1 MAPALLHLI
10 LVAVVAADRP
20 DLVGTVTTA
29 EGVPIAGAHVSI
41 DSAAVRKG
49 TSALC
54 PSCYLD
60 CRKSATTD
68 EKGGFRIAAVDPELL
83 FNVLVVAD
91 GFRPTF
97 ANKSDPLK
105 EPIKVAMASFDPSTF
120 PPNRVLTGVVVDA
133 AGRPLRGVKI
143 VPRMMATEA
152 FRGFGPDI
160 LDPLAV
166 TNLKGEF
173 VMTSKS
179 PMEFAD
185 LLATG
190 NGVAPRIFHGCK
202 PESNPQTL
210 KLTPGATVTGRVVR
224 DGKPVAGCEVGMVQV
239 SRSSDGFLGETA
251 VGTDS
256 EGRFTFLNVHP
267 DENYFVYTIL
277 SSMKDGGA
285 AESKKVRSG
294 SEGAITDV
302 GELAVTRGHTI
313 KGRVLLSDEKPIP
326 AKTRLLLGREDA
338 WDTVSVELDA
348 EGRFEVGG
356 LPTERYSLSVNLKG
370 YEISSKNHSS
380 DSQNPGRLIGMID
393 QDIDGLKI
401 LMEPRAK

>member
-1 MAPALLHLI
+1 MAFALAPLI
-10 LVAVVAADRP
+10 LASVLAADRP
-20 DLVGTVTTA
+20 DLVGIVTTA

-60 CRKSATTD
+60 CRKSAETD
-68 EKGGFRIAAVDPELL
+68 EKGGFRIAAVDPELF

-91 GFRPTF
+91 GFRPEF
-97 ANKSDPLK
+97 AMKSDPLK
-105 EPIKVAMASFDPSTF
+105 EPIKVALAAFDPSAF

-133 AGRPLRGVKI
+133 AGRPLRGVKL

-166 TNLKGEF
+166 TSLKGEF

-190 NGVAPRIFHGCK
+190 SGVSPRIFHGCK

-210 KLTPGATVTGRVVR
+210 KMTPGATVTGRVVR
-224 DGKPVAGCEVGMVQV
+224 DGKPVVGCEVGMVQV

-285 AESKKVRSG
+285 AESKKVRVG
-294 SEGAITDV
+294 GEGAITDA
-302 GELAVTRGHTI
+302 GDLAVARGHTI
-313 KGRVLLSDEKPIP
+313 KGRVLLSDDKPIP
-326 AKTRLLLGREDA
+326 PRTRMLVSREDA
-338 WDTVSVELDA
+338 WDSLSVDLDA

-356 LPTERYSLSVNLKG
+356 LPTERYTLSIRLSG
-370 YEISSKNHSS
+370 YEVSSKNHSS